1 MEENKMRVRNGERG
15 IHVSGTQK
23 VIRVAVSCAYR
34 PLYHTVSHH
43 ACSHCMLPAR
53 GPF

>member
-23 VIRVAVSCAYR
+23 EGEEWGKGNKWKGNR
-34 PLYHTVSHH
+34 
-43 ACSHCMLPAR
+43 R
-53 GPF
+53 GTKGG